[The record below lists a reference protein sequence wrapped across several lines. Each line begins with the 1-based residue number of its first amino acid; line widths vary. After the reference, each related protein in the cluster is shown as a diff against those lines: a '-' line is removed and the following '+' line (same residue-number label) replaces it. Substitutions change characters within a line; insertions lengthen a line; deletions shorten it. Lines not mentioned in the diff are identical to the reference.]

1 MDLPKFF
8 RIYLISQGCS
18 PLTVK
23 NYLSDVKNFFDWLAT
38 KTGIHYQVAG
48 KATFGIFTKETLLEY
63 QQDLLSAKTPPST
76 INRHLSALRKLGEF
90 ARNQGWLSENPA
102 VKVGNVTAG
111 QYYLESKHHLGSGR
125 FWSFA
130 SGVDER
136 SECGE
141 SGHLPTKASTKAG
154 RALPEWTELLG
165 DFRKFLEK
173 EKTSPLTIKN
183 YLSDLRHFLGWLEG
197 N

>member
-8 RIYLISQGCS
+8 KLYLISQGCS
-18 PLTVK
+18 PITVK
-23 NYLSDVKNFFDWLAT
+23 NYLSDIKNFFDWLAQ
-38 KTGIHYQVAG
+38 KTGVHYQIAG
-48 KATFGIFTKETLLEY
+48 KAVFGIFTKETILEY

-76 INRHLSALRKLGEF
+76 INRHLSALRKLGQF

-102 VKVGNVTAG
+102 VKISNVTKDQTG
-111 QYYLESKHHLGSGR
+111 VGLHKGNQIDSSK
-125 FWSFA
+125 A
-130 SGVDER
+130 
-136 SECGE
+136 
-141 SGHLPTKASTKAG
+141 ANQ
-154 RALPEWTELLG
+154 LLNE
-165 DFRKFLEK
+165 FRRYLEK

>member
-8 RIYLISQGCS
+8 RTYLISQGCS

-48 KATFGIFTKETLLEY
+48 KAIFGIFTKETILEY

-102 VKVGNVTAG
+102 VKIGNVTAK
-111 QYYLESKHHLGSGR
+111 QYRFSGGGR
-125 FWSFA
+125 LSA
-130 SGVDER
+130 EVSAQ
-136 SECGE
+136 
-141 SGHLPTKASTKAG
+141 TKGT
-154 RALPEWTELLG
+154 LPEWTNLLG
-165 DFRKFLEK
+165 DFREYLEK
-173 EKTSPLTIKN
+173 EKTSSLTIKN
-183 YLSDLRHFLGWLEG
+183 YLSDLRHFLAWLEG

>member
-48 KATFGIFTKETLLEY
+48 KAIFGIFTKETLLEY

-102 VKVGNVTAG
+102 VKVGNVTTK
-111 QYYLESKHHLGSGR
+111 QYFLKHHLAGGKAKEYHS
-125 FWSFA
+125 A
-130 SGVDER
+130 SD
-136 SECGE
+136 
-141 SGHLPTKASTKAG
+141 HPM
-154 RALPEWTELLG
+154 WTEILG
-165 DFRKFLEK
+165 DFRKYLEK
-173 EKTSPLTIKN
+173 EKTNPLTIKN
-183 YLSDLRHFLGWLEG
+183 YLSDLRHFLAWLEG

>member
-8 RIYLISQGCS
+8 KLYLISQGCS

-23 NYLSDVKNFFDWLAT
+23 NYLSDIKNFFDWLAQ
-38 KTGIHYQVAG
+38 KTGVHYQIAG
-48 KATFGIFTKETLLEY
+48 KAVFGIFTKETILEY

-76 INRHLSALRKLGEF
+76 INRHLSALRKLGQF

-102 VKVGNVTAG
+102 VKISNVTKDQTG
-111 QYYLESKHHLGSGR
+111 VGLHKGNQIDSSK
-125 FWSFA
+125 A
-130 SGVDER
+130 
-136 SECGE
+136 
-141 SGHLPTKASTKAG
+141 ANQ
-154 RALPEWTELLG
+154 LLNE
-165 DFRKFLEK
+165 FRRYLEK

>member
-8 RIYLISQGCS
+8 KLYLIRQGCS

-23 NYLSDVKNFFDWLAT
+23 NYLSDVKNFFDWLAA

-48 KATFGIFTKETLLEY
+48 KGIFGIFTKETILEY
-63 QQDLLSAKTPPST
+63 QQDLLTAKTPRST

-90 ARNQGWLSENPA
+90 ARSQGWLSENPA
-102 VKVGNVTAG
+102 AKIGNVSAR
-111 QYYLESKHHLGSGR
+111 QYLLSGR
-125 FWSFA
+125 SRLGA
-130 SGVDER
+130 GDSQ
-136 SECGE
+136 
-141 SGHLPTKASTKAG
+141 TKG
-154 RALPEWTELLG
+154 ALPDWTEILG
-165 DFRKFLEK
+165 EFRDYLEK
-173 EKTSPLTIKN
+173 EKTNPLTIKN

>member
-8 RIYLISQGCS
+8 KLYLIRQGCS

-23 NYLSDVKNFFDWLAT
+23 NYLSDVKNFFDWLAE

-48 KATFGIFTKETLLEY
+48 KAIFGIFTKETILEY
-63 QQDLLSAKTPPST
+63 QQDLLTAKVPHST

-90 ARNQGWLSENPA
+90 ARSQGWLSENPA
-102 VKVGNVTAG
+102 VKIGNVNH
-111 QYYLESKHHLGSGR
+111 QYQPGNAPISLSEQVEILNEFKAYLK
-125 FWSFA
+125 
-130 SGVDER
+130 
-136 SECGE
+136 
-141 SGHLPTKASTKAG
+141 
-154 RALPEWTELLG
+154 
-165 DFRKFLEK
+165 K
-173 EKTSPLTIKN
+173 EKTNPLTIKN